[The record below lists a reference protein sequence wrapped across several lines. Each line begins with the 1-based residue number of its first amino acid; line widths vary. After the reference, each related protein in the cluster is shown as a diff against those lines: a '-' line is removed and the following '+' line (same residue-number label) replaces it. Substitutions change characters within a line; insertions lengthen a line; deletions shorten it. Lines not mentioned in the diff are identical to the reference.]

1 MFELIKPFLPSAT
14 DLAHVKSQKHQKNF
28 SCGTQFLEGKALVT
42 DTIQPGKAGR
52 VWFQGAFWFA
62 MCQAPLTFQSD
73 ETVYVSG
80 LLEGNTLK
88 VEPVR
93 FSSYTL
99 LPS

>member
-1 MFELIKPFLPSAT
+1 MFGLIKYLLPSVT
-14 DLAHVKSQKHQKNF
+14 DLTQVKLQKHQNNF
-28 SCGTQFLEGKALVT
+28 YCSPDFLEGKALVT

-88 VEPVR
+88 VEPIR
-93 FSSYTL
+93 FSSHTL
-99 LPS
+99 LPT